1 MLWKP
6 IRKHIYYCLNPESNV
21 HNLMIAADDLRDTID
36 TIEERILVGE
46 CEGKKPKA
54 QATSWIRSA
63 QSVRDES
70 DKIKNGYEARRIH
83 ALGCSWNF
91 FFNYSV
97 SNSATKMH
105 ANADEIKKRAPE
117 NDGMFSSLP
126 LVGRELPLPPY
137 IVGQDE
143 YKDKIVGSIKQ
154 GTTGT
159 IGICGMGGS
168 GKTTLLKQL
177 NNIFS
182 CAAETHEFDHV
193 IYVEVSQQQNL
204 ETVQQ
209 NIASQ
214 LGIMLIQNKDA
225 TFRSASLYNFLKER
239 SFLLLIDDLWQ
250 TLDLVKVGIPQGGRQ
265 LGPQNRQMI
274 VITSRLQQVCYGMDG
289 HCQMIVLQ
297 RLKFNEAWSLFE
309 SNAGIRIT
317 NNVQVK
323 CHAESIVEKCGGLP
337 LALKIVGQAM
347 ASKGTEHEWELA
359 VNLLEQSQFHKVPDV
374 ENDLYSVLYISY
386 DNLPD
391 ERTKQCFLF
400 FAFASYGTS
409 PTRSFWMGHGL
420 LDEDDDIGNSNLR
433 GYSVVACLKRACL
446 LEGHPLG
453 EKYLRMHDCIQDLA
467 LWITATKRANGSNKK
482 WLVVSDQRKLID
494 PKEWSMAE
502 RIRLLHN
509 KNAGFFGVALSLTY
523 LDLYCTNIEQLPS
536 DIGALLNL
544 QHLDLSYTPI
554 QSLPVEF
561 RLLKK
566 LRYLY
571 LRYTRKLQTVPDG
584 TISALSMLRVLDIHG
599 SVFFTKVKARSYLEE
614 LESLTSLQLLRVTVV
629 DFQSLRRI
637 FNLSRVSLRDRIGTP
652 PSFVPTYQQSKGTTS
667 RSSGSEL
674 YEEFGEVDDRLHHLT
689 KLGSIMWKGV
699 MPHACFPKVRTV
711 DIIGCHSIKTL
722 TWINQLPCLEEVYLY
737 NCNSLL
743 EVVSDDDEE
752 DTTMPSAT
760 ASSSFPRL
768 RHLGLS
774 HLKDLYKICGD
785 GRLGFPCLQRLL
797 VYECPMLARLPV
809 VLWNGSAV
817 CL

>member
-143 YKDKIVGSIKQ
+143 YKDKIVG
-154 GTTGT
+154 
-159 IGICGMGGS
+159 MGGS

-214 LGIMLIQNKDA
+214 LGIMLTQNKDA

-374 ENDLYSVLYISY
+374 ENDLYSVL
-386 DNLPD
+386 
-391 ERTKQCFLF
+391 
-400 FAFASYGTS
+400 
-409 PTRSFWMGHGL
+409 FWMGHGL

-509 KNAGFFGVALSLTY
+509 KNVTIPNSCYCPHLLTLIMRQAIALSLTY

-554 QSLPVEF
+554 QSLPVRF

-637 FNLSRVSLRDRIGTP
+637 FNFKARAQHLEVLALSYMKSLEKLMIGGE
-652 PSFVPTYQQSKGTTS
+652 SETS
-667 RSSGSEL
+667 VDYSDWCFQNL
-674 YEEFGEVDDRLHHLT
+674 DEFRLHHLT

-797 VYECPMLARLPV
+797 VYECPMLARLPF

>member
-126 LVGRELPLPPY
+126 LVGREMPLPPY

-204 ETVQQ
+204 ETVLQ

-214 LGIMLIQNKDA
+214 LGIMLTQNKDA

-400 FAFASYGTS
+400 FAFASYGTVCTES
-409 PTRSFWMGHGL
+409 YTKF
-420 LDEDDDIGNSNLR
+420 LDG
-433 GYSVVACLKRACL
+433 
-446 LEGHPLG
+446 P
-453 EKYLRMHDCIQDLA
+453 
-467 LWITATKRANGSNKK
+467 WITR
-482 WLVVSDQRKLID
+482 
-494 PKEWSMAE
+494 
-502 RIRLLHN
+502 
-509 KNAGFFGVALSLTY
+509 
-523 LDLYCTNIEQLPS
+523 
-536 DIGALLNL
+536 
-544 QHLDLSYTPI
+544 
-554 QSLPVEF
+554 
-561 RLLKK
+561 
-566 LRYLY
+566 
-571 LRYTRKLQTVPDG
+571 
-584 TISALSMLRVLDIHG
+584 
-599 SVFFTKVKARSYLEE
+599 
-614 LESLTSLQLLRVTVV
+614 
-629 DFQSLRRI
+629 
-637 FNLSRVSLRDRIGTP
+637 
-652 PSFVPTYQQSKGTTS
+652 
-667 RSSGSEL
+667 
-674 YEEFGEVDDRLHHLT
+674 
-689 KLGSIMWKGV
+689 
-699 MPHACFPKVRTV
+699 
-711 DIIGCHSIKTL
+711 
-722 TWINQLPCLEEVYLY
+722 
-737 NCNSLL
+737 
-743 EVVSDDDEE
+743 
-752 DTTMPSAT
+752 
-760 ASSSFPRL
+760 
-768 RHLGLS
+768 
-774 HLKDLYKICGD
+774 
-785 GRLGFPCLQRLL
+785 
-797 VYECPMLARLPV
+797 
-809 VLWNGSAV
+809 
-817 CL
+817 

>member
-126 LVGRELPLPPY
+126 LVGREMPLPPY

-204 ETVQQ
+204 ETVLQ

-214 LGIMLIQNKDA
+214 LGIMLTQNKDA

-400 FAFASYGTS
+400 FAFASYGT
-409 PTRSFWMGHGL
+409 
-420 LDEDDDIGNSNLR
+420 
-433 GYSVVACLKRACL
+433 
-446 LEGHPLG
+446 
-453 EKYLRMHDCIQDLA
+453 
-467 LWITATKRANGSNKK
+467 
-482 WLVVSDQRKLID
+482 
-494 PKEWSMAE
+494 
-502 RIRLLHN
+502 
-509 KNAGFFGVALSLTY
+509 AGFFGVALSLTY

-554 QSLPVEF
+554 QSLPVRF

-674 YEEFGEVDDRLHHLT
+674 YEEFGEVDDR
-689 KLGSIMWKGV
+689 W
-699 MPHACFPKVRTV
+699 
-711 DIIGCHSIKTL
+711 
-722 TWINQLPCLEEVYLY
+722 
-737 NCNSLL
+737 
-743 EVVSDDDEE
+743 
-752 DTTMPSAT
+752 
-760 ASSSFPRL
+760 
-768 RHLGLS
+768 
-774 HLKDLYKICGD
+774 
-785 GRLGFPCLQRLL
+785 
-797 VYECPMLARLPV
+797 
-809 VLWNGSAV
+809 
-817 CL
+817 